1 MNEEPLIYTTHGN
14 LPIASLALSTS
25 WEDTP
30 DYVKMTETYR
40 LGDEI
45 VRESVHVLARK
56 PLSMVGEQ
64 FNFKG

>member
-1 MNEEPLIYTTHGN
+1 
-14 LPIASLALSTS
+14 
-25 WEDTP
+25 
-30 DYVKMTETYR
+30 MTETYR

>member
-1 MNEEPLIYTTHGN
+1 MNEPLIYTTHGN
-14 LPIASLALSTS
+14 LPIASLALSTA

>member
-1 MNEEPLIYTTHGN
+1 MNEPLIYTTHGN

-30 DYVKMTETYR
+30 DYVKLTETYR

>member
-1 MNEEPLIYTTHGN
+1 MNEPLIYTTHGN

-40 LGDEI
+40 LGEEI

-56 PLSMVGEQ
+56 PLDMVGEQ

>member
-1 MNEEPLIYTTHGN
+1 MNEPLIYTTHGN

-56 PLSMVGEQ
+56 PLDMVGEQ

>member
-1 MNEEPLIYTTHGN
+1 MNEPLIYTTHGN